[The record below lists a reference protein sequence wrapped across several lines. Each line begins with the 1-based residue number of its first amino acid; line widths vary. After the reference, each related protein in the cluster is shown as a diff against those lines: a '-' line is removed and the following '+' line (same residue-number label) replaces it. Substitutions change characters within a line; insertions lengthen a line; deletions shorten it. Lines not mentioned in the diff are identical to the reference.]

1 MIILDTNLLSEPL
14 KKKPDPAV
22 LAWLDRQ
29 APETL
34 YLTTIT
40 LAELQAGIEILPVGK
55 RRTALQ
61 EATTE
66 AVAQFKAR
74 VLPFDQ
80 ESAHAFGRVFAGTQ
94 AIGNP
99 IHFGDCAIAA
109 IAVRNRFTLATRNV
123 REYKGAG
130 VELINPWSEP

>member
-1 MIILDTNLLSEPL
+1 MIILDTNLVSEPL
-14 KKKPDPAV
+14 KPKPDAAV

-40 LAELQAGIEILPVGK
+40 LAELQAGIETLPAGK
-55 RRTALQ
+55 RRAALQ

-66 AVAQFKAR
+66 LVAQFEGR
-74 VLPFDQ
+74 VLSFDQ
-80 ESAHAFGRVFAGTQ
+80 DSARAFGSVFAGTQ
-94 AIGNP
+94 VAGNP

-109 IAVRNRFTLATRNV
+109 IAVRRGFVLATRNV
-123 REYKGAG
+123 RDYKGAG
-130 VELINPWSEP
+130 IELIKPWIAP

>member
-1 MIILDTNLLSEPL
+1 MIILDTNLVSEPL
-14 KKKPDPAV
+14 KPTPDAAV

-61 EATTE
+61 EATIE
-66 AVAQFKAR
+66 LVAQFAGR
-74 VLPFDQ
+74 ILSFDQ
-80 ESAHAFGRVFAGTQ
+80 DSAHAFGCVFAGTQ
-94 AIGNP
+94 AAGNP

-109 IAVRNRFTLATRNV
+109 IAIRRGFVLATRNV
-123 REYKGAG
+123 RDYKGSG
-130 VELINPWSEP
+130 IELINPWNAP

>member
-1 MIILDTNLLSEPL
+1 MIILDTNVVSEPL
-14 KKKPDPAV
+14 KPKPDAAV

-34 YLTTIT
+34 YLSTIT

-55 RRTALQ
+55 RRKALL

-66 AVAQFKAR
+66 LVAQFEGR
-74 VLPFDQ
+74 VLSFDR
-80 ESAHAFGRVFAGTQ
+80 ESAHAFGRVFASTQ
-94 AIGNP
+94 AAGKS

-109 IAVRNRFTLATRNV
+109 ITISRGFALATRNV
-123 REYKGAG
+123 RDYKGAG
-130 VELINPWSEP
+130 IELINPWNAP

>member
-1 MIILDTNLLSEPL
+1 MIILDTNIVSEPL
-14 KKKPDPAV
+14 KPKPDAAV

-40 LAELQAGIEILPVGK
+40 LAELQAGIETLPMEK

-61 EATTE
+61 VATTE
-66 AVAQFKAR
+66 LVAQFEGR
-74 VLPFDQ
+74 VLSFDQ
-80 ESAHAFGRVFAGTQ
+80 DSSHAFGRVFADTQ
-94 AIGNP
+94 AAGNP

-109 IAVRNRFTLATRNV
+109 IAIKHGFMLATRNV
-123 REYKGAG
+123 RDYKGTG
-130 VELINPWSEP
+130 IELINPWNAP

>member
-1 MIILDTNLLSEPL
+1 MIILDTNLVSEPL
-14 KKKPDPAV
+14 KPTPDAAV

-40 LAELQAGIEILPVGK
+40 VAELQAGIEILPVGK

-66 AVAQFKAR
+66 SVAQFEGR
-74 VLPFDQ
+74 ILSFDQ
-80 ESAHAFGRVFAGTQ
+80 VSAHAFGRVFAGTQ
-94 AIGNP
+94 AAGNP

-109 IAVRNRFTLATRNV
+109 IAMRRGFVLATRNV
-123 REYKGAG
+123 RDYKGSG
-130 VELINPWSEP
+130 IELINPWNAP

>member
-1 MIILDTNLLSEPL
+1 MIILDTNLVSEPL
-14 KKKPDPAV
+14 KPKPDAAV

-40 LAELQAGIEILPVGK
+40 LAELQAGIETLPVGK

-61 EATTE
+61 ETTTE
-66 AVAQFKAR
+66 LVSEFEGR
-74 VLPFDQ
+74 VLSFDQ
-80 ESAHAFGRVFAGTQ
+80 DCAHAFGRVFAGTQ
-94 AIGNP
+94 AAGNP

-109 IAVRNRFTLATRNV
+109 IAIKRGFALATRNV
-123 REYKGAG
+123 RDYKGAG
-130 VELINPWSEP
+130 IKLINPWKGH

>member
-1 MIILDTNLLSEPL
+1 MIILDTNLVCEPL
-14 KKKPDPAV
+14 KPKPDEAV

-40 LAELQAGIEILPVGK
+40 LAELQSGVEILPTGK

-66 AVAQFKAR
+66 LVAQFEDR

-80 ESAHAFGRVFAGTQ
+80 DSAIAFGRVFADTK
-94 AIGNP
+94 AAGNP

-109 IAVRNRFTLATRNV
+109 IAVKRGFVLATRNL
-123 REYKGAG
+123 RDYKGAG
-130 VELINPWSEP
+130 IELINPWNAN

>member
-1 MIILDTNLLSEPL
+1 MIILDTNVVSEPL
-14 KKKPDPAV
+14 KPKPDAAV

-40 LAELQAGIEILPVGK
+40 LAELQAGIEILPAGK

-61 EATTE
+61 AATTE
-66 AVAQFKAR
+66 LAAQFEGR

-80 ESAHAFGRVFAGTQ
+80 ESAHAFGRAFAGTQ
-94 AIGNP
+94 TAGNP

-109 IAVRNRFTLATRNV
+109 IAITHGFVLATRNV
-123 REYKGAG
+123 RDYKGAG
-130 VELINPWSEP
+130 IELINPWNAS

>member
-1 MIILDTNLLSEPL
+1 MIILDTNLVSEPL
-14 KKKPDPAV
+14 KPTPDAAV

-40 LAELQAGIEILPVGK
+40 LAELQAGIEIVPVGK

-61 EATTE
+61 KATTE
-66 AVAQFKAR
+66 LVTQFAGR
-74 VLPFDQ
+74 ILSFDQ
-80 ESAHAFGRVFAGTQ
+80 DSAHAFGRVFAGTQ
-94 AIGNP
+94 AAGNP

-109 IAVRNRFTLATRNV
+109 IAIRRGFVLATRNV
-123 REYKGAG
+123 RDYKGSG
-130 VELINPWSEP
+130 VELINPWNAP

>member
-1 MIILDTNLLSEPL
+1 
-14 KKKPDPAV
+14 
-22 LAWLDRQ
+22 LDRQ

-40 LAELQAGIEILPVGK
+40 LAELQVSIEILPVGK

-66 AVAQFKAR
+66 AVAQFEAR

-80 ESAHAFGRVFAGTQ
+80 ESARAFGRVFAGTQ

-109 IAVRNRFTLATRNV
+109 IAVRNRFTLATRKV
-123 REYKGAG
+123 RDYKGAG
-130 VELINPWSEP
+130 IELINPWSGT

>member
-1 MIILDTNLLSEPL
+1 MIILDTNLVSEPL
-14 KKKPDPAV
+14 KPKPDAAV

-40 LAELQAGIEILPVGK
+40 LAELQAGIAILPAGK

-61 EATTE
+61 ETMTE
-66 AVAQFKAR
+66 LVSQFEGR
-74 VLPFDQ
+74 VLSFDQ
-80 ESAHAFGRVFAGTQ
+80 DSVHAFGQVFADTQ
-94 AIGNP
+94 AAGNP

-109 IAVRNRFTLATRNV
+109 ITIRRGFVLATRNV
-123 REYKGAG
+123 RDYRGAG
-130 VELINPWSEP
+130 IELINPWNAP

>member
-1 MIILDTNLLSEPL
+1 MIILDANLVSEPL
-14 KKKPDPAV
+14 KPKPDATV

-34 YLTTIT
+34 FLTTIT

-61 EATTE
+61 EVTTE
-66 AVAQFKAR
+66 VIAQFEAR

-80 ESAHAFGRVFAGTQ
+80 ECALAFGRVFAGTQ
-94 AIGNP
+94 AMGNP

-109 IAVRNRFTLATRNV
+109 IAFRNGFTLATRNV
-123 REYKGAG
+123 RDYKGAG
-130 VELINPWSEP
+130 IELINPWSEP